1 MRWLLNMGNFMKGL
15 IIHRALV
22 LGNMS
27 DSVRGNDLSD
37 IDLTN
42 LDSNEISISK
52 FDI

>member
-15 IIHRALV
+15 IIHGALV
-22 LGNMS
+22 LGNMP

-42 LDSNEISISK
+42 LDGSEILISK
-52 FDI
+52 YEI